1 MNCRPLLALVLTAAA
16 TWAMAGPSDKCQLVK
31 ITEWSVRKDHYR
43 PVVDGSINGQKIGVL
58 LDTGA
63 FQTAILRP
71 AAERLGLRRVMLDG
85 QRVYGIGGETRAEAA
100 YVDELNIAGSV
111 RKDWPALVVGEHGFS
126 GDVALL
132 LGHEF
137 FEQLDVEFD
146 LAQRVVRLFQPQN
159 CERAWLG
166 YWSRNASMVPLE
178 TNSRI
183 HLTVRINGQPILA
196 MLDSGVGYS
205 KLSREAAL
213 VLGATPDTPGAR
225 AAGCVYGL
233 GAQRYDSWLAP
244 FESFSLGDEV
254 IRNPSLRFADVWRH
268 NKREATGSNIPR
280 SVSNV
285 PEMLLGSDFLR
296 AHRVYV
302 AHSQRKL
309 YFSYVGGKVFPDM
322 PGKSCSEL
330 KI

>member
-1 MNCRPLLALVLTAAA
+1 MNCRLLLALVLITAA
-16 TWAMAGPSDKCQLVK
+16 TWATAGPSDKCQLVK

-146 LAQRVVRLFQPQN
+146 LAQRVVRLFQPRN

-166 YWSRNASMVPLE
+166 YWSSNASMVPLE

-205 KLSREAAL
+205 SYRARQRWCSGLRPIRQAPAPL
-213 VLGATPDTPGAR
+213 VASTASARNVTIHGSHHSKAFHLATKSLEIQAFDLPTSGATTNAKQPGR
-225 AAGCVYGL
+225 T
-233 GAQRYDSWLAP
+233 
-244 FESFSLGDEV
+244 F
-254 IRNPSLRFADVWRH
+254 H
-268 NKREATGSNIPR
+268 
-280 SVSNV
+280 
-285 PEMLLGSDFLR
+285 
-296 AHRVYV
+296 V
-302 AHSQRKL
+302 A
-309 YFSYVGGKVFPDM
+309 
-322 PGKSCSEL
+322 
-330 KI
+330 

>member
-1 MNCRPLLALVLTAAA
+1 MNCRLLLALVLITAS
-16 TWAMAGPSDKCQLVK
+16 TWATAGPSDKCQLVK

-146 LAQRVVRLFQPQN
+146 LAQRVVRLFQPRN

-166 YWSRNASMVPLE
+166 YWSSNASMVPLE
-178 TNSRI
+178 SRSKSCPWRS
-183 HLTVRINGQPILA
+183 HNPI
-196 MLDSGVGYS
+196 V
-205 KLSREAAL
+205 L
-213 VLGATPDTPGAR
+213 VLVVVLVIESGNRGRETDEKIERSQDLPG
-225 AAGCVYGL
+225 
-233 GAQRYDSWLAP
+233 
-244 FESFSLGDEV
+244 
-254 IRNPSLRFADVWRH
+254 
-268 NKREATGSNIPR
+268 R
-280 SVSNV
+280 SRKV
-285 PEMLLGSDFLR
+285 P
-296 AHRVYV
+296 
-302 AHSQRKL
+302 
-309 YFSYVGGKVFPDM
+309 
-322 PGKSCSEL
+322 
-330 KI
+330 